1 MTKYNCPEDF
11 LKEEVR
17 CEYKVSTKLKKIW
30 AVELDLYQRFA
41 EVCDKYDIKYFAWAG
56 TLLGAVRHKGFIPWD
71 DDFDI
76 GLLREDY
83 EKLIKIAPKE
93 FSYPYFLQNMYSD
106 KKYFCAYSR
115 FRNSETTGIITGT
128 ENIAYN
134 NGIYI
139 DIFMLDG
146 KPENE
151 NELKKWYKKREKV
164 SFLISHYEGSFEY
177 SHGIKRLLHM
187 LIKVLVKGVYSFEKL
202 GQKYNKVVQEYN
214 KRSNSVG
221 LMTHSFDFIHKYY
234 CTKDALQEIITVP
247 FEYTTIKI
255 PKHFD
260 EPLKNMYGNY
270 MDFPPVSK
278 RGIWHEGQITFDPDT
293 SYREFL
299 ENNKKNNKLPNM

>member
-1 MTKYNCPEDF
+1 MINYSCPEKF
-11 LKEEVR
+11 LNKEER
-17 CEYKVSTKLKKIW
+17 CDYTISEKQKKIW
-30 AVELDLYQRFA
+30 AVEIDLYQKFA
-41 EVCDKYDIKYFAWAG
+41 QVCDKYDIKYFAWAG
-56 TLLGAVRHKGFIPWD
+56 TLLGAIRHKGFIPWD

-128 ENIAYN
+128 DSPDYN

-139 DIFMLDG
+139 DIFILDG
-146 KPENE
+146 KPTDE
-151 NELKKWYKKREKV
+151 NELKKWYKKREWV
-164 SFLISHYEGSFEY
+164 SFLINHYESNFEY
-177 SHGIKRLLHM
+177 THGIKRLLHK
-187 LIKVLVKGVYSFEKL
+187 LIKVFVKVFYGYDRLCK
-202 GQKYNKVVQEYN
+202 KYNKIVQKFN
-214 KRSNSVG
+214 KNSDSVG

-234 CTKDALQEIITVP
+234 CSRKLFDEIITVP
-247 FEYTTIKI
+247 FEFTTIKV
-255 PKHFD
+255 PKEFD
-260 EPLKNMYGNY
+260 EPLKNMYGKY

-293 SYREFL
+293 PYKIFL
-299 ENNKKNNKLPNM
+299 EKEE